1 MVAVV
6 SAQVLLRY
14 AFNSSIGWA
23 DEISRLMFVWSI
35 FLAIPLGIK
44 LGVHIGIEMLTARL
58 PEGIRDALARAVAL
72 TGAALMSLVSYQAA
86 IVTWDQWDEQLASMD
101 ASAAL
106 FILAL
111 AVGCAHSALHLA
123 WIVLNG
129 WRRSEV
135 AAAVAVATELVW
147 SSSWYSSPPRCSA
160 CRSPSRSVQARSPGS
175 SRATSISTC
184 SLRG

>member
-23 DEISRLMFVWSI
+23 DEVSRLMFVWSI

-44 LGVHIGIEMLTARL
+44 LGVHIGVEMLTARL
-58 PEGIRDALARAVAL
+58 PALAREVLARAVAAA
-72 TGAALMSLVSYQAA
+72 GAAMMALVAWQAVR
-86 IVTWDQWDEQLASMD
+86 VTWEQWDEQMASLN

-123 WIVLNG
+123 WIVLSG
-129 WRRSEV
+129 PPR
-135 AAAVAVATELVW
+135 AAAPAATE
-147 SSSWYSSPPRCSA
+147 
-160 CRSPSRSVQARSPGS
+160 
-175 SRATSISTC
+175 
-184 SLRG
+184 

>member
-1 MVAVV
+1 VRFYDPAPASGWRRPLAAGLALLDAAVAWAIVAQVAFMVAVV
-6 SAQVLLRY
+6 STQVLLRY

-58 PEGIRDALARAVAL
+58 PAGTRNILARAVAL
-72 TGAALMSLVSYQAA
+72 AGVALMSLVSYQAA

-129 WRRSEV
+129 ARRGALAV
-135 AAAVAVATELVW
+135 AAE
-147 SSSWYSSPPRCSA
+147 
-160 CRSPSRSVQARSPGS
+160 
-175 SRATSISTC
+175 
-184 SLRG
+184 

>member
-1 MVAVV
+1 VRFYDPAPATGWRRPLAAGLALLDAFAAWAIVAQVAFMVAVV

-135 AAAVAVATELVW
+135 AAAVAVATE
-147 SSSWYSSPPRCSA
+147 
-160 CRSPSRSVQARSPGS
+160 
-175 SRATSISTC
+175 
-184 SLRG
+184 